1 VTGSPTQ
8 IRLDETACRYLGMFR
23 ENIEPYEDL
32 GYERFKPLER
42 EPHF

>member
-8 IRLDETACRYLGMFR
+8 ICRDETACRYLSMFT

-32 GYERFKPLER
+32 DYERFKPLER